1 MRNETAA
8 AGLIR
13 NVIIIAGFILNLLTI
28 YAVVMGSSSQS
39 YLHSGVFFPSIY
51 PFIHPSIFIYLSI
64 RGAFTNFIQ
73 MYTGIY
79 VGKEQLKKWN
89 NVQKEEGNILIC
101 VARRWAPSGRGGL
114 CVLSQ
119 I

>member
-28 YAVVMGSSSQS
+28 YAVVMGSSSQR
-39 YLHSGVFFPSIY
+39 YLHSGVF
-51 PFIHPSIFIYLSI
+51 HPSIFIYLSI

-89 NVQKEEGNILIC
+89 NVQEEGNILIC